1 MKRDAQTEP
10 ARNKASPPPMLWRDR
25 LNFALYAPAGAGF
38 IALQAVVLLAMG
50 LPLICACGSVDFWH
64 GNPSGPETSQ
74 HLTDWY
80 TYTHVIH
87 GFGFYLLLWLVV
99 PQSSYG
105 LRLALAIGI
114 EAGWEILENTP
125 FVMDRYRQS
134 ALARGYLG
142 DSVVNSVFDTLAM
155 IAGFVWAR
163 IAPLWSS
170 ILFVAA
176 LELFLGY
183 MIRDNFTLNVI
194 QLIYLTDTISSWQ
207 SGN

>member
-1 MKRDAQTEP
+1 
-10 ARNKASPPPMLWRDR
+10 
-25 LNFALYAPAGAGF
+25 
-38 IALQAVVLLAMG
+38 
-50 LPLICACGSVDFWH
+50 
-64 GNPSGPETSQ
+64 
-74 HLTDWY
+74 
-80 TYTHVIH
+80 
-87 GFGFYLLLWLVV
+87 
-99 PQSSYG
+99 
-105 LRLALAIGI
+105 
-114 EAGWEILENTP
+114 
-125 FVMDRYRQS
+125 MDRYRQA

-163 IAPLWSS
+163 IAPLASS